1 MEIGEG
7 GPGTDQRGKVLRLKK
22 GGGGWNIQVGR
33 GSKIKFF
40 DSVMLLDNYF

>member
-7 GPGTDQRGKVLRLKK
+7 GPGTDQRGKGLRLKK
-22 GGGGWNIQVGR
+22 GGGGISRWEE
-33 GSKIKFF
+33 GSKIKFS